1 MTDINEGI
9 AGFGLAQVKREGS
22 IINAVT
28 GKEVSAVDAAM
39 YKPSNTRWIEFCYDP
54 DESLGRIN
62 LEPFIEVIQTE
73 KLCNN
78 YTEDEMY
85 LIIKSLANEFLA
97 VGTL

>member
-1 MTDINEGI
+1 MADINEGI

-22 IINAVT
+22 IINLGT
-28 GKEVSAVDAAM
+28 SEEAAM
-39 YKPSNTRWIEFCYDP
+39 YKPSATRWIELCYDP

-62 LEPFIEVIQTE
+62 LEPFIEAIQTE

-85 LIIKSLANEFLA
+85 LIIKSLANKFLA